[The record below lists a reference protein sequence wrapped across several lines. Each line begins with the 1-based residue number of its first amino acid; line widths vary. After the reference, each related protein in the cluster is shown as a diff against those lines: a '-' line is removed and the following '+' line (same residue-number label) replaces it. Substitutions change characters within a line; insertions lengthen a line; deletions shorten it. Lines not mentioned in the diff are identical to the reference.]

1 MERAVASED
10 LIAIGFVAAF
20 SATLLIICVFL
31 MGWMP

>member
-10 LIAIGFVAAF
+10 LIAIGFVVAF
-20 SATLLIICVFL
+20 SATLLIVTAFL

>member
-20 SATLLIICVFL
+20 SATLLIITVFL
-31 MGWMP
+31 MGWFP